1 MDYLFRFLADFVPAN
16 AMLYAIPLGMG
27 LLFAISC
34 YLYRSAQ
41 RKQREDS
48 QSVNAGRI
56 KSLKA
61 LKIVS
66 GVLFA
71 VTVGVVLAY
80 TVLVYGIMISM

>member
-1 MDYLFRFLADFVPAN
+1 MDFLFRFLADFIPAN
-16 AMLYAIPLGMG
+16 AVLYAVPLGLG
-27 LLFAISC
+27 ILFAISC
-34 YLYRSAQ
+34 FLSRSAK
-41 RKQREDS
+41 RKQREDP
-48 QSVNAGRI
+48 QSVSAG
-56 KSLKA
+56 KMKALKA

>member
-1 MDYLFRFLADFVPAN
+1 MDFLFRFLADFIPAN
-16 AMLYAIPLGMG
+16 AVLYAIPLGLG
-27 LLFAISC
+27 ILFAISC
-34 YLYRSAQ
+34 FLSRSAK
-41 RKQREDS
+41 RKQQEDP
-48 QSVNAGRI
+48 QSVSAG
-56 KSLKA
+56 KMKA

>member
-16 AMLYAIPLGMG
+16 AMLYAIPLGLG
-27 LLFAISC
+27 ILFAISC
-34 YLYRSAQ
+34 FLCRSAM
-41 RKQREDS
+41 RKRREDP
-48 QSVNAGRI
+48 QSVSAG
-56 KSLKA
+56 KMKALKA